1 MWHIPFRNIWRN
13 ESWIAGAVDGAGDGS
28 GATGGRKQEYV
39 GGKIGTTKA
48 RTAALSIWIR
58 QRFAKFL

>member
-1 MWHIPFRNIWRN
+1 M
-13 ESWIAGAVDGAGDGS
+13 VQGDGS
-28 GATGGRKQEYV
+28 GATRGRKQEYA

-58 QRFAKFL
+58 QCFAKFL